1 MERIC
6 QMSKLV
12 RCVMVLCTCCV
23 NHLCRCRL
31 QRVLIRAF
39 SERNLVFSCLLRL
52 VRFGAIAMVIRS
64 LSSLLVVEV
73 LLLVCS
79 LRVVLLTLFAIRLVV
94 YLRGMFCCIFF
105 DCADL
110 LSRFLRFSRFA
121 SL

>member
-1 MERIC
+1 MC
-6 QMSKLV
+6 QMSMLV
-12 RCVMVLCTCCV
+12 LCVMVLRWCCV
-23 NHLCRCRL
+23 NHLCCCCLRC
-31 QRVLIRAF
+31 VLIHAF
-39 SERNLVFSCLLRL
+39 SESNLDFLCLLRL

-110 LSRFLRFSRFA
+110 LLRFLRF
-121 SL
+121 